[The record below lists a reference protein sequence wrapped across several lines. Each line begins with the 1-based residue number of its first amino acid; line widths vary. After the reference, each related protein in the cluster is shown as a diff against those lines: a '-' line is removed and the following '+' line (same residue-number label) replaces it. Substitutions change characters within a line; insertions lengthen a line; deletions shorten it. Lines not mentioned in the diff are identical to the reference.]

1 MCGMNRATDN
11 ERLVAIA
18 ELDERLAR
26 YRLSQ
31 SVSEA
36 QIAKSLK
43 QYGQLSP
50 IIVSA
55 TGERELMLIDGFK
68 RLRAARQLK
77 GFTHLQARMLEVDQ
91 ASAKAAMFH
100 LNQFAGRP
108 QQLEEAWIVHS
119 LVREDGLSQAD
130 AARLLGR
137 HKSWVHRRLAL
148 LEQLAPEA
156 VEQLRLGLLSVSL
169 ARQLVRLPMGNQ
181 QEALRSATQAS
192 LTSVELRGVVD
203 LLLSSS
209 TEQQRRLVLDEPR
222 RALRQAS
229 DTYVHQWDARLSV
242 AGNRAARR
250 LGQLLE
256 SLARMDAWLR
266 HRGRSELAA
275 CDRQPLSEGFQR
287 LIVDSRRAAEAAAD
301 FLAELK
307 LPD

>member
-1 MCGMNRATDN
+1 MNRSTKT
-11 ERLVAIA
+11 EQLVAIVD
-18 ELDERLAR
+18 LDERLAR

-31 SVSEA
+31 RVAEA
-36 QIAKSLK
+36 QLANSMR

-50 IIVSA
+50 IVVSL
-55 TGERELMLIDGFK
+55 TSDQDFMLIDGFK
-68 RLRAARQLK
+68 RLRAARRLQ
-77 GFTHLQARMLEVDQ
+77 GFSHLSARVLEVD
-91 ASAKAAMFH
+91 AAGAKAAIFH

-119 LVREDGLSQAD
+119 LVREDGLSQVD

-137 HKSWVHRRLAL
+137 HKSWVNRRLAL

-181 QEALRSATQAS
+181 QAALQTTAHAS
-192 LTSVELRGVVD
+192 LNSVELRGVVD

-209 TEQQRRLVLDEPR
+209 TEEQRRLVLDEPR

-229 DTYVHQWDARLSV
+229 DKYVHQWDSRLSA
-242 AGNRAARR
+242 AGNRAARQ

-256 SLARMDAWLR
+256 SLARMDTWLR

-275 CDRQPLSEGFQR
+275 CDRQPLTEGFQR
-287 LIVDSRRAAEAAAD
+287 LVADGKRVAEAADD
-301 FLAELK
+301 FLDELK
-307 LPD
+307 LPH

>member
-1 MCGMNRATDN
+1 MKRPAGS

-18 ELDERLAR
+18 DLDERLAR

-31 SVSEA
+31 PQAEA
-36 QIAKSLK
+36 QVAKSLQ

-50 IIVSA
+50 IVVSMA
-55 TGERELMLIDGFK
+55 SDRELLLIDGFK
-68 RLRAARQLK
+68 RLRSARQLK
-77 GFTHLQARMLEVDQ
+77 GFTHLAARLLEVDQ
-91 ASAKAAMFH
+91 AGAKAAMYH

-108 QQLEEAWIVHS
+108 QQLEEAWLVHS
-119 LVREDGLSQAD
+119 LVREDGLSQVD

-137 HKSWVHRRLAL
+137 HKSWVNRRLAL
-148 LEQLAPEA
+148 LEQLASEA
-156 VEQLRLGLLSVSL
+156 IEQLRLGILSVSL

-181 QEALRSATQAS
+181 QEALHCATQAS
-192 LTSVELRGVVD
+192 LTAAELRAVVD

-209 TEQQRRLVLDEPR
+209 TEEQRRLVLDHPR

-256 SLARMDAWLR
+256 NLARMDSWLR

-275 CDRQPLSEGFQR
+275 CDRQPLCEGFQR
-287 LIVDSRRAAEAAAD
+287 LVVDSRNVAEAAAD

-307 LPD
+307 LPG

>member
-1 MCGMNRATDN
+1 MNRPADA
-11 ERLVAIA
+11 ERRVAIA
-18 ELDERLAR
+18 DLDERLAR

-31 SVSEA
+31 RQAEA
-36 QIAKSLK
+36 QIAKSLQ

-50 IIVSA
+50 IVVSV
-55 TGERELMLIDGFK
+55 TGDRELVLIDGFK
-68 RLRAARQLK
+68 RLRAARRLK
-77 GFTHLQARMLEVDQ
+77 GFTHLLARLLEIDQ

-119 LVREDGLSQAD
+119 LVREDGLSQVD

-148 LEQLAPEA
+148 LEQLAPQA

-181 QEALRSATQAS
+181 QAALRCATQAS
-192 LTSVELRGVVD
+192 LTAAELRSVVD
-203 LLLSSS
+203 LLLGSS
-209 TEQQRRLVLDEPR
+209 TEEQRRLVLDQPR

-229 DTYVHQWDARLSV
+229 DKYVPQWDARLSV

-250 LGQLLE
+250 LCQLLE
-256 SLARMDAWLR
+256 SLSQMDAWLR

-287 LIVDSRRAAEAAAD
+287 LIGDSRHVAEAAAD
-301 FLAELK
+301 FLAELQ

>member
-1 MCGMNRATDN
+1 MNRPADN
-11 ERLVAIA
+11 ERLVAITD
-18 ELDERLAR
+18 LDERLAC

-31 SVSEA
+31 RLAEA
-36 QIAKSLK
+36 QIAKSLR

-50 IIVSA
+50 IVVSVMSD
-55 TGERELMLIDGFK
+55 GELVLIDGFK

-77 GFTHLQARMLEVDQ
+77 GFTHLLARRLEVDQ
-91 ASAKAAMFH
+91 ASAKAAMYH

-119 LVREDGLSQAD
+119 LVREDGLSQVD
-130 AARLLGR
+130 VARLLGR
-137 HKSWVHRRLAL
+137 HKSWVNRRLAL

-156 VEQLRLGLLSVSL
+156 VEQLRLGILSVSL

-181 QEALRSATQAS
+181 QEALRCATHAS
-192 LTSVELRGVVD
+192 LTAAELRGVVD

-209 TEQQRRLVLDEPR
+209 TEEQRRLVLDQPR

-287 LIVDSRRAAEAAAD
+287 LIVDSRHVAEAAAD

>member
-1 MCGMNRATDN
+1 LNSRRPGEA
-11 ERLVAIA
+11 EQLVAIS

-31 SVSEA
+31 RAAEA
-36 QIAKSLK
+36 QLGRSLR

-55 TGERELMLIDGFK
+55 TNNEEWMLIDGFK

-77 GFTHLQARMLEVDQ
+77 GFTHLSARVLEVDQ

-108 QQLEEAWIVHS
+108 QQLEEAWIVYS
-119 LVREDGLSQAD
+119 LVREDGLSQVD
-130 AARLLGR
+130 AAGLLGR

-181 QEALRSATQAS
+181 QQALQAANHAS

-209 TEQQRRLVLDEPR
+209 TEEQRRLILEEPR
-222 RALRQAS
+222 RALRQANAA
-229 DTYVHQWDARLSV
+229 YVHQWDARLSA

-256 SLARMDAWLR
+256 SLAGMDAWLR
-266 HRGRSELAA
+266 HRARSELAA
-275 CDRQPLSEGFQR
+275 CDRQPLSDGFQR
-287 LIVDSRRAAEAAAD
+287 LVADGRRVAEAAAD
-301 FLAELK
+301 LLTELR

>member
-1 MCGMNRATDN
+1 MQEVRVPRT
-11 ERLVAIA
+11 EA
-18 ELDERLAR
+18 EKRRSFGSNVEHESTHRYGTTRGDRRTGRTSGSLSLESAR
-26 YRLSQ
+26 GG
-31 SVSEA
+31 A
-36 QIAKSLK
+36 QIAKSLQ

-55 TGERELMLIDGFK
+55 TSDRELVLIDGFK

-77 GFTHLQARMLEVDQ
+77 GFTHLLARLLEVDQ

-119 LVREDGLSQAD
+119 LVREDGLSQVD

-137 HKSWVHRRLAL
+137 HKSWVNRRLAL

-181 QEALRSATQAS
+181 QEALQSATQAS

-209 TEQQRRLVLDEPR
+209 TEEQRRLVLDEPR

-242 AGNRAARR
+242 AGI
-250 LGQLLE
+250 
-256 SLARMDAWLR
+256 
-266 HRGRSELAA
+266 RS
-275 CDRQPLSEGFQR
+275 
-287 LIVDSRRAAEAAAD
+287 
-301 FLAELK
+301 K
-307 LPD
+307 L